1 MEHQLEINYDQNF
14 TKEDFEILENQ
25 MKNLLPRT
33 IFRRTY
39 CKKL

>member
-25 MKNLLPRT
+25 MKKLLPRT

-39 CKKL
+39 YKKL